1 MYNVIRFIQEDEMRQ
16 RNYGRDFELTFRM
29 GFTMMMLAVVYV
41 FFLGLLMFA
50 GIPWEMVLIIAVAMA
65 FFQYFM
71 SDKLVLATTGAKEV
85 TAEEEPRLHGMIE
98 RLAAIADMPK
108 PKKIAVMETH
118 VPNAFATGRNPQN
131 AVIAV
136 TRGLMSR
143 LNERELEAVLGH
155 ELAHVKNR
163 DVMVLTWASIIVI
176 AAGFLLQMLFWLSL
190 FGGFGGGGDRRD
202 AGQLMII
209 MLAVYV
215 GTTIVYFVSQML
227 IMTLSRY
234 REFAADRGGAMITGA
249 PLQLASALQKISND
263 MYRIPE
269 KDLRQ
274 VEHASAF
281 FIIPALKGNTI
292 ATLFSSHPAV
302 EDRIE
307 RLQNMQ
313 RSMERRG

>member
-1 MYNVIRFIQEDEMRQ
+1 MRQ

-29 GFTMMMLAVVYV
+29 GFTLLLLALVYV

-50 GIPWEMVLIIAVAMA
+50 GIPWEFVLILAIGMA

-85 TAEEEPRLHGMIE
+85 SAEEEPRLHATVE
-98 RLAAIADMPK
+98 RLAAIADIPK

-118 VPNAFATGRNPQN
+118 VPNAFATGRNPKN

-176 AAGFLLQMLFWLSL
+176 AAGFLLQMLFWISL
-190 FGGFGGGGDRRD
+190 FGGLGGGGGDRRD
-202 AGQLMII
+202 AGQFFLVII
-209 MLAVYV
+209 AVYI
-215 GTTIVYFVSQML
+215 GTIIVYFVSQML

-234 REFAADRGGAMITGA
+234 REFAADRGGAEITGA

-281 FIIPALKGNTI
+281 FIVPALKGNTI
-292 ATLFSSHPAV
+292 ATLFSSHPSV

-313 RSMERRG
+313 RNIERV